1 MCSLIQTAQQADSH
15 IQLIR
20 NLPSLKP
27 VSSLLLSQLEHKERV
42 STLHFCHHRF
52 IPCFASCLQ
61 GLRSFLEKF
70 PPPEKVSKAV
80 QEARD
85 ALLAVTVSSTPAM
98 VPPPL
103 LMPGMTVKVTNPRDA
118 YYLYSGIVQRIT
130 DGRVGVLFE
139 GGNWDKMVA
148 FDQKDL
154 ERTTKGPP
162 GTNPKS
168 AVLESMV
175 PAKPVST

>member
-1 MCSLIQTAQQADSH
+1 M
-15 IQLIR
+15 
-20 NLPSLKP
+20 
-27 VSSLLLSQLEHKERV
+27 
-42 STLHFCHHRF
+42 
-52 IPCFASCLQ
+52 
-61 GLRSFLEKF
+61 SFLEKF
-70 PPPEKVSKAV
+70 PPPVKLSKAV

-85 ALLAVTVSSTPAM
+85 ALSAITISTAPAM

-103 LMPGMTVKVTNPRDA
+103 LMPGMTVRVTNPRDS
-118 YYLYSGIVQRIT
+118 YYQYSGIVQRIT

-162 GTNPKS
+162 GSNPKS
-168 AVLESMV
+168 AVLELMF
-175 PAKPVST
+175 PAKPSAS